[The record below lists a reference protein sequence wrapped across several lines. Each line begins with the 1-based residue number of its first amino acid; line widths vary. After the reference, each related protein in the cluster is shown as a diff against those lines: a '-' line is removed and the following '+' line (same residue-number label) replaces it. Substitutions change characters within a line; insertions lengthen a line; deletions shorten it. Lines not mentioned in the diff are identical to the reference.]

1 MHRSGGTAEMTAPR
15 TSAEGAAPQ
24 RIAQQRHDQSP
35 FSGWIERRSHL
46 VTEELEQ
53 QRDPGFAG
61 CR

>member
-1 MHRSGGTAEMTAPR
+1 MQVLDHQDQRR
-15 TSAEGAAPQ
+15 DVGAAPQ